1 MVNLDSRS
9 HPEVF
14 VHVESHELRD
24 VQDSHKSGLT
34 EKPLRSQSE
43 SESGQDE
50 KWTNNPTWSAA

>member
-1 MVNLDSRS
+1 MVNLDGRS

-24 VQDSHKSGLT
+24 VQDKSDLT
-34 EKPLRSQSE
+34 EKPSRSQSE